1 MINKHF
7 VTLLKTFKY
16 LVLLALICNF
26 SHSQNYN
33 LTYNGFYKNFENNN
47 FDSYEHLI
55 KSIDDSILSLVDRGF
70 MYSKVERLKK
80 RDSFNY
86 EVTIESGSKIK
97 FIKFSNIEG
106 LSENFKEYIYNLLDS
121 KGRIEFERS
130 KKFLNNLSLFMSAN
144 GYPFS
149 KINIVNFIQLDS
161 NLISADLYI
170 ELGQKRKIDKIV
182 IKGYKNFP
190 KKFFKYFLDINKNAD
205 LDLENIRKK
214 SAKIDNL
221 LFVKK
226 TKDPEVLFTD
236 DSTIVYFY
244 LKKTKKN
251 SFDGFLG
258 FNSDENTN
266 KLDLQG
272 NLNLNI
278 INAFNSGEE
287 INIRYVS
294 ENSEDKLF
302 YSNLEIPYLLSS
314 PISIGLSLN
323 ISKKDST
330 FSTNSTGVNLY
341 SDFKKTK
348 FGLGYEKINSSAYIQ
363 NDNTQDFD
371 LRKLNFFI
379 SRSKIDYSNILY
391 QKKLEFFYNYSFGEK
406 TQNIVTP
413 HSTHKFKLLKKFNL
427 SERLLNIS
435 SFNYNKMYSENFVI
449 NELFRF
455 GGISSIRGFQE
466 GSIYANEYFVTNFDL
481 IFLLNKNTAIFSLFD
496 FSKYKNINLNSNE
509 KIYSAG
515 LGLKTISNQSNIT
528 IFFASGNNW
537 GKKLNIGD
545 AKISISFKTFF

>member
-1 MINKHF
+1 
-7 VTLLKTFKY
+7 
-16 LVLLALICNF
+16 
-26 SHSQNYN
+26 
-33 LTYNGFYKNFENNN
+33 
-47 FDSYEHLI
+47 
-55 KSIDDSILSLVDRGF
+55 

-80 RDSFNY
+80 KDSFNY
-86 EVTIESGSKIK
+86 EVKIESGSKIK

-121 KGRIEFERS
+121 KGRIEFEGS

-149 KINIVNFIQLDS
+149 KINIVNVIQLDS

-182 IKGYKNFP
+182 IKGYENFP
-190 KKFFKYFLDINKNAD
+190 IKFFKYFLNINKNVD
-205 LDLENIRKK
+205 LDLDNIRKK
-214 SAKIDNL
+214 SANINNL
-221 LFVKK
+221 LFVKN

-258 FNSDENTN
+258 FNSDENTS

-272 NLNLNI
+272 NLNLNVV
-278 INAFNSGEE
+278 NAFNSGEE

-302 YSNLEIPYLLSS
+302 YSNLEVPYLLSS
-314 PISIGLSLN
+314 PISVGLTLN
-323 ISKKDST
+323 IFKKDST
-330 FSTNSTGVNLY
+330 FSTNSAGINLH
-341 SDFKKTK
+341 SEFRKIK

-363 NDNTQDFD
+363 NENTQDFD

-379 SRSKIDYSNILY
+379 SRSQIDYTNILY
-391 QKKLEFFYNYSFGEK
+391 QKKLEFFYNYSQGEK
-406 TQNIVTP
+406 TQGIVTS
-413 HSTHKFKLLKKFNL
+413 HNTHELKLLKKFNF
-427 SERLLNIS
+427 SEKLLNIS
-435 SFNYNKMYSENFVI
+435 SFYYSKMNSKNLVT

-455 GGISSIRGFQE
+455 GGINSIRGFLE

-481 IFLLNKNTAIFSLFD
+481 IFLLNKSTAIFSLFD
-496 FSKYKNINLNSNE
+496 FSKYNNINLNLDE

-515 LGLKTISNQSNIT
+515 LGIKTVSNQSTTT
-528 IFFASGNNW
+528 IFFASGNTW
-537 GKKLNIGD
+537 GKKLNIED

>member
-1 MINKHF
+1 M
-7 VTLLKTFKY
+7 
-16 LVLLALICNF
+16 ICNF

-33 LTYNGFYKNFENNN
+33 LTYNGFFKNFGNNT
-47 FDSYEHLI
+47 FDKYEHLI
-55 KSIDDSILSLVDRGF
+55 KSIDDSILSLVDKGF
-70 MYSKVERLKK
+70 MFSKVERLKK

-121 KGRIEFERS
+121 KRRIEFERS
-130 KKFLNNLSLFMSAN
+130 EKFLNNISLFMSAN

-161 NLISADLYI
+161 NLISADLYV

-182 IKGYKNFP
+182 IKGYENFP
-190 KKFFKYFLDINKNAD
+190 KKFFKNLLNINKNVD

-221 LFVKK
+221 LFVKN
-226 TKDPEVLFTD
+226 TKEPEVLFTD

-251 SFDGFLG
+251 SFDGYLG
-258 FNSDENTN
+258 FNSNENTN

-272 NLNLNI
+272 NLNLSI
-278 INAFNSGEE
+278 INAFNTGEG
-287 INIRYVS
+287 INIKYVS

-302 YSNLEIPYLLSS
+302 YSNLEIPYMLNS
-314 PISIGLSLN
+314 PISVGLSLN

-330 FSTNSTGVNLY
+330 FSTNITGVNLY
-341 SDFKKTK
+341 SEFKKIK
-348 FGLGYEKINSSAYIQ
+348 FGVGYEKINSSAYIQ
-363 NDNTQDFD
+363 NENTQDFD

-379 SRSKIDYSNILY
+379 SKNQVDYSNLLY
-391 QKKLEFFYNYSFGEK
+391 QKKLEFIYKYSYGEK
-406 TQNIVTP
+406 TQDIVSP
-413 HSTHKFKLLKKFNL
+413 HTTHIFKLLNKFNF

-435 SFNYNKMYSENFVI
+435 SLNYNKMNSENFVT

-466 GSIYANEYFVTNFDL
+466 GSIYANEYFITNFDL
-481 IFLLNKNTAIFSLFD
+481 IFLLNKSTGIFSLFD
-496 FSKYKNINLNSNE
+496 FSKYKNKNLNIDE

-515 LGLKTISNQSNIT
+515 FGLKTLSNQSIIT
-528 IFFASGNNW
+528 IFFASGNTW
-537 GKKLNIGD
+537 GKKLNIED
-545 AKISISFKTFF
+545 AKINIIFKTFF

>member
-7 VTLLKTFKY
+7 VILLKTFKY
-16 LVLLALICNF
+16 LVLLTLICNF

-33 LTYNGFYKNFENNN
+33 LTYNGFFKNFGNNT
-47 FDSYEHLI
+47 FDKYEHLI
-55 KSIDDSILSLVDRGF
+55 KSIDDSISSLVDKGF
-70 MYSKVERLKK
+70 MFSKVERLKK

-121 KGRIEFERS
+121 KRRIEFERS
-130 KKFLNNLSLFMSAN
+130 EKFLNNISLFMSAN

-161 NLISADLYI
+161 NLISADLYV

-182 IKGYKNFP
+182 IKGYENFP
-190 KKFFKYFLDINKNAD
+190 KKFFKNLLNINKNVD

-221 LFVKK
+221 LFVKN
-226 TKDPEVLFTD
+226 TKEPEVLFTD

-251 SFDGFLG
+251 SFDGYLG
-258 FNSDENTN
+258 FNSNENTN

-272 NLNLNI
+272 NLNLSI
-278 INAFNSGEE
+278 INAFNKGEG
-287 INIRYVS
+287 INIKYVS

-302 YSNLEIPYLLSS
+302 YSNLEIPYILNS
-314 PISIGLSLN
+314 PISVGLSLN

-341 SDFKKTK
+341 SEFKKIK
-348 FGLGYEKINSSAYIQ
+348 FGVGYEKINSSAYIQ
-363 NDNTQDFD
+363 NENTQDFD

-379 SRSKIDYSNILY
+379 SKNQVDYSNLLY
-391 QKKLEFFYNYSFGEK
+391 QKKLEFIYKYSYGEK
-406 TQNIVTP
+406 TQDIVSP
-413 HSTHKFKLLKKFNL
+413 HTTHIFKLLNKFNF

-435 SFNYNKMYSENFVI
+435 SLNYNKMNSENFVT

-466 GSIYANEYFVTNFDL
+466 GSIYANEYFITNFDL
-481 IFLLNKNTAIFSLFD
+481 IFLLNKSTGIFSLFD
-496 FSKYKNINLNSNE
+496 FSKYKNINLNIDE

-515 LGLKTISNQSNIT
+515 FGLKTLSNQSIIT
-528 IFFASGNNW
+528 IFFASGNTW
-537 GKKLNIGD
+537 GKKLNIED
-545 AKISISFKTFF
+545 AKINIIFKTFF

>member
-1 MINKHF
+1 M
-7 VTLLKTFKY
+7 
-16 LVLLALICNF
+16 ICNF

-33 LTYNGFYKNFENNN
+33 LTYNGFFKNFGNNT
-47 FDSYEHLI
+47 FDKYEHLI
-55 KSIDDSILSLVDRGF
+55 KSIDDSILSLVDKGF
-70 MYSKVERLKK
+70 MFSKVERLKK

-106 LSENFKEYIYNLLDS
+106 LSENFKEYIYSLLDS
-121 KGRIEFERS
+121 KRRIEFERS
-130 KKFLNNLSLFMSAN
+130 EKFLNNISLFMSAN

-161 NLISADLYI
+161 NLISADLYV

-182 IKGYKNFP
+182 IKGYENFP
-190 KKFFKYFLDINKNAD
+190 KKFFKNLLNINKNVD

-221 LFVKK
+221 LFVKN
-226 TKDPEVLFTD
+226 TKEPEVLFTD

-251 SFDGFLG
+251 SFDGYLG
-258 FNSDENTN
+258 FNSNENTN

-272 NLNLNI
+272 NLNLSI
-278 INAFNSGEE
+278 INAFNKGEG
-287 INIRYVS
+287 INIKYVS

-302 YSNLEIPYLLSS
+302 YSNLEIPYMLNS
-314 PISIGLSLN
+314 PISVGLSLN

-341 SDFKKTK
+341 SEFKKIK
-348 FGLGYEKINSSAYIQ
+348 FGVGYEKINSSAYIQ
-363 NDNTQDFD
+363 NENTQDFD

-379 SRSKIDYSNILY
+379 SKNQVDYSNLLY
-391 QKKLEFFYNYSFGEK
+391 QKKLEFIYKYSYGEK
-406 TQNIVTP
+406 TQDIVSP
-413 HSTHKFKLLKKFNL
+413 HTTHIFKLLNKFNF

-435 SFNYNKMYSENFVI
+435 SLNYNKMNSENFVT

-466 GSIYANEYFVTNFDL
+466 GSIYANEYFITNFDL
-481 IFLLNKNTAIFSLFD
+481 IFLLNKSTGIFSLFD
-496 FSKYKNINLNSNE
+496 FSKYKNINLNIDE

-515 LGLKTISNQSNIT
+515 FGLKTLSNQSIIT
-528 IFFASGNNW
+528 IFFASGNTW
-537 GKKLNIGD
+537 GKKLNIED
-545 AKISISFKTFF
+545 AKINIIFKTFF

>member
-7 VTLLKTFKY
+7 VILLKTFKY
-16 LVLLALICNF
+16 SVILALICNF
-26 SHSQNYN
+26 SNSQNYN
-33 LTYNGFYKNFENNN
+33 LTYNGFFKNFENNT
-47 FDSYEHLI
+47 FDKYEHLI
-55 KSIDDSILSLVDRGF
+55 KSIDDSILSLVNRGF
-70 MYSKVERLKK
+70 MYSKVEILKK

-86 EVTIESGSKIK
+86 EVTIKSGSKIK

-106 LSENFKEYIYNLLDS
+106 LPDNFKEYIHNLLDS

-130 KKFLNNLSLFMSAN
+130 KKFLNDLSLFISAN

-149 KINIVNFIQLDS
+149 KINILNFIQLDS

-182 IKGYKNFP
+182 VKGYENFP
-190 KKFFKYFLDINKNAD
+190 KKFFKNFLNINKNVD

-221 LFVKK
+221 LFVKN
-226 TKDPEVLFTD
+226 TKEPEVLFTD

-278 INAFNSGEE
+278 INAFNSGEG

-294 ENSEDKLF
+294 ENSKDKLF
-302 YSNLEIPYLLSS
+302 YSNLDIPYLLSS
-314 PISIGLSLN
+314 PISVGLSLN

-341 SDFKKTK
+341 SEFRKIK
-348 FGLGYEKINSSAYIQ
+348 FGMGYEKIKSSAYIQ
-363 NDNTQDFD
+363 NENIQDFD

-379 SRSKIDYSNILY
+379 SKIQIDYSSLLFL
-391 QKKLEFFYNYSFGEK
+391 KKLEFIYNYSHGEK

-413 HSTHKFKLLKKFNL
+413 HSTHNFKLLKKFNL

-435 SFNYNKMYSENFVI
+435 SFNYNKMNSENFVT

-466 GSIYANEYFVTNFDL
+466 GSIYANEYFITNFDL
-481 IFLLNKNTAIFSLFD
+481 VFLLNKNTAIFSLFD
-496 FSKYKNINLNSNE
+496 FSKYNNINLNMDE

-515 LGLKTISNQSNIT
+515 FGLKTISNQSIIT
-528 IFFASGNNW
+528 MFFASGNTW

>member
-1 MINKHF
+1 M
-7 VTLLKTFKY
+7 LKTFKY
-16 LVLLALICNF
+16 SVILALICNF
-26 SHSQNYN
+26 SNSQNYN
-33 LTYNGFYKNFENNN
+33 LTYNGLYKNFENNT
-47 FDSYEHLI
+47 FDKYEHLI
-55 KSIDDSILSLVDRGF
+55 KSIDDSILSLVNRGF
-70 MYSKVERLKK
+70 MYSKVEILKK

-86 EVTIESGSKIK
+86 EVTIKSGSKIK

-106 LSENFKEYIYNLLDS
+106 LPDNFKEYIYNLLDS

-130 KKFLNNLSLFMSAN
+130 KKFLNDLSLFISAN

-149 KINIVNFIQLDS
+149 KINILNFIQLDS

-170 ELGQKRKIDKIV
+170 ELGEKRKIDKIV
-182 IKGYKNFP
+182 VKGYENFP
-190 KKFFKYFLDINKNAD
+190 QKFFKNFLNINKNVD

-221 LFVKK
+221 LFVKN
-226 TKDPEVLFTD
+226 TKEPEVLFTD

-302 YSNLEIPYLLSS
+302 YSNLDIPYLLSS
-314 PISIGLSLN
+314 PISVGLSLN

-341 SDFKKTK
+341 SEFRKIK
-348 FGLGYEKINSSAYIQ
+348 FGMGYEKIKSSAYIQ
-363 NDNTQDFD
+363 NENIQDFD

-379 SRSKIDYSNILY
+379 SKIQIDYSSLLFL
-391 QKKLEFFYNYSFGEK
+391 KKLEFIYNYSYGEK

-413 HSTHKFKLLKKFNL
+413 HSTHNFKLLKKFNL

-435 SFNYNKMYSENFVI
+435 SFNYNKMNSENFVT

-466 GSIYANEYFVTNFDL
+466 GSIYANEYFITNFDL
-481 IFLLNKNTAIFSLFD
+481 VFLLNKNTAIFSLFD
-496 FSKYKNINLNSNE
+496 FSKYNNINLNMDE

-515 LGLKTISNQSNIT
+515 FGLKTISNQSIIT
-528 IFFASGNNW
+528 IFFASGNTW

>member
-1 MINKHF
+1 M
-7 VTLLKTFKY
+7 
-16 LVLLALICNF
+16 
-26 SHSQNYN
+26 
-33 LTYNGFYKNFENNN
+33 
-47 FDSYEHLI
+47 
-55 KSIDDSILSLVDRGF
+55 
-70 MYSKVERLKK
+70 
-80 RDSFNY
+80 
-86 EVTIESGSKIK
+86 
-97 FIKFSNIEG
+97 
-106 LSENFKEYIYNLLDS
+106 
-121 KGRIEFERS
+121 
-130 KKFLNNLSLFMSAN
+130 
-144 GYPFS
+144 
-149 KINIVNFIQLDS
+149 
-161 NLISADLYI
+161 
-170 ELGQKRKIDKIV
+170 
-182 IKGYKNFP
+182 
-190 KKFFKYFLDINKNAD
+190 
-205 LDLENIRKK
+205 DLENIRKK
-214 SAKIDNL
+214 SAKIDDL

-251 SFDGFLG
+251 SFDGYLG

-278 INAFNSGEE
+278 INAFNTGEG
-287 INIRYVS
+287 INIKYVS

-302 YSNLEIPYLLSS
+302 YSNLEIPYMLSS

-341 SDFKKTK
+341 SEFKKIK
-348 FGLGYEKINSSAYIQ
+348 FGVGYEKINSSAYIQ
-363 NDNTQDFD
+363 NENTQDFD

-379 SRSKIDYSNILY
+379 SKNQVDNSNLLY
-391 QKKLEFFYNYSFGEK
+391 QKKLEFIYKYSYGEK
-406 TQNIVTP
+406 TQDIVSP
-413 HSTHKFKLLKKFNL
+413 HSTHIFKLLNKFNF

-435 SFNYNKMYSENFVI
+435 SLNYNKMNSENFVT

-466 GSIYANEYFVTNFDL
+466 GSIYANEYFITNFDL
-481 IFLLNKNTAIFSLFD
+481 IFLLNKSTGIFSLFD

-515 LGLKTISNQSNIT
+515 LGLKTLSNQSIIT
-528 IFFASGNNW
+528 IFFASGNTW

-545 AKISISFKTFF
+545 AKINIIFKTFF

>member
-33 LTYNGFYKNFENNN
+33 LTYNGFFKNFGNNT
-47 FDSYEHLI
+47 FDKYEHLI
-55 KSIDDSILSLVDRGF
+55 KSIDDSILSLVDKGF
-70 MYSKVERLKK
+70 MFSKVERLKK

-121 KGRIEFERS
+121 KRRIEFERS
-130 KKFLNNLSLFMSAN
+130 EKFLNNISLFMSAN

-161 NLISADLYI
+161 NLISADLYV

-182 IKGYKNFP
+182 IKGYENFP
-190 KKFFKYFLDINKNAD
+190 KKFFKNLLNINKNVD

-221 LFVKK
+221 LFVKN
-226 TKDPEVLFTD
+226 TKEPEVLFTD

-251 SFDGFLG
+251 SFDGYLG
-258 FNSDENTN
+258 FNSNENTN

-272 NLNLNI
+272 NLNLSI
-278 INAFNSGEE
+278 INAFNKGEG
-287 INIRYVS
+287 INIKYVS

-302 YSNLEIPYLLSS
+302 YSNLEIPYMLNS
-314 PISIGLSLN
+314 PISVGLSLN

-330 FSTNSTGVNLY
+330 FSTNITGVNLY
-341 SDFKKTK
+341 SEFKKIK
-348 FGLGYEKINSSAYIQ
+348 FGVGYEKINSSAYIQ
-363 NDNTQDFD
+363 NENTQDFD

-379 SRSKIDYSNILY
+379 SKNQVDYSNLLY
-391 QKKLEFFYNYSFGEK
+391 QKKLEFIYKYSYGEK
-406 TQNIVTP
+406 TQDIVSP
-413 HSTHKFKLLKKFNL
+413 HTTHIFKLLNKFNF

-435 SFNYNKMYSENFVI
+435 SLNYNKMNSENFVT

-466 GSIYANEYFVTNFDL
+466 GSIYANEYFITNFDL
-481 IFLLNKNTAIFSLFD
+481 IFLLNKSTGIFSLFD
-496 FSKYKNINLNSNE
+496 FSKYKNINLNIDE

-515 LGLKTISNQSNIT
+515 FGLKTLSNQSIIT
-528 IFFASGNNW
+528 IFFASGNTW
-537 GKKLNIGD
+537 GKKLNIED
-545 AKISISFKTFF
+545 AKINIIFKTFF